1 MKSLT
6 VRNVDK
12 ITSKLLPIISALGGI
27 SLVIGLALSLFN
39 SPEDYQQGAAVR
51 IMYVH
56 VPSAWIALFGYSFV
70 ALFSF
75 GYLVWRNPLAYL
87 IAKSSAPVGAC
98 FTLVCLITGSIWG
111 YPMWGTWWV
120 WDARLT
126 SVLILFFIYLGY
138 IGLGGAFNDDERE
151 AKSASV
157 LALVGIINIPIIK
170 YSVEWWNTLHQPASV
185 FRVDGPTID
194 NSMLIPLLIMAFA
207 WTCLFF
213 IATGIRIRTAL
224 LEKKAARVTLPN

>member
-1 MKSLT
+1 MKSLK
-6 VRNVDK
+6 VGNVERFC
-12 ITSKLLPIISALGGI
+12 SKLTPLVGI
-27 SLVIGLALSLFN
+27 VGAITLVVGLAYSLFN
-39 SPEDYQQGAAVR
+39 SPEDYQQGATVR

-87 IAKSSAPVGAC
+87 IAKAAAPVGAC

-138 IGLGGAFNDDERE
+138 IGLNGAFDSEERE

-194 NSMLIPLLIMAFA
+194 NSMLVPLLLMAVA

-213 IATGIRIRTAL
+213 IAVSFRVRAAI
-224 LEKKAARVTLPN
+224 LEKKNSRPN